1 MEVSQPAT
9 HVKLRTPSTQIIKIS
24 MPGHTIH
31 NTSRQQQTFPDIQ
44 SVYILEKKK
53 AHMAWHILI
62 DHPCQYASHKSNHPW
77 RTAVRIM
84 SQQRQ
89 IKVPTLP
96 IWAFQPNVS
105 YLVVFFYNKS
115 VNNTFC
121 HVFISQRHG
130 YAGTDCPC
138 QLLAFNIK
146 LPMSR
151 GACLHPCMSI
161 MHCRPHI
168 MNYSIYQ

>member
-105 YLVVFFYNKS
+105 YLVVFFFTINQS
-115 VNNTFC
+115 TVLF
-121 HVFISQRHG
+121 
-130 YAGTDCPC
+130 A
-138 QLLAFNIK
+138 
-146 LPMSR
+146 MSLSAN
-151 GACLHPCMSI
+151 GMDTPELTVHASC
-161 MHCRPHI
+161 
-168 MNYSIYQ
+168 